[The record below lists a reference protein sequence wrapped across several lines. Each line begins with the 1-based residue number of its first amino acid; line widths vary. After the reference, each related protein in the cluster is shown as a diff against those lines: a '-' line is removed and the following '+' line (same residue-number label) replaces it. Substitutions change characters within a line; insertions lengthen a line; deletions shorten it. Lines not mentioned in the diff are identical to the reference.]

1 MGFTHYLEYLPTV
14 TLMTSAQTDV
24 VVCEEVVV
32 ARVGFGRRLVT
43 GHQPVVLKKLGEK
56 IVTKRI
62 QAGL

>member
-1 MGFTHYLEYLPTV
+1 
-14 TLMTSAQTDV
+14 MTSAQTDV

-32 ARVGFGRRLVT
+32 ARVGIGRRLVT